1 MCSDVAFYITY
12 TSFYTIVYLSRYLRI
27 FYCCYSRSRTQL

>member
-1 MCSDVAFYITY
+1 MRSDIAFYITY
-12 TSFYTIVYLSRYLRI
+12 TSFYTIVYLPCYLRV